1 MKILIVEDDFI
12 SRTVLQE
19 ILAPWGRCHQA
30 VDGREALTAHRRAL
44 DEGDPYNLI
53 CLDIMMPNMDG
64 QEALRRIRELEKQ
77 RKIGGS
83 DMVKV
88 IMTTALD
95 DPKSI
100 MTALVKGSCEGYL
113 VKPIR
118 RETLLAK
125 LRELGMIRE

>member
-1 MKILIVEDDFI
+1 MKILLVEDDFI

-19 ILAPWGRCHQA
+19 ILAPFGICHQA
-30 VDGREALTAHRRAL
+30 VDGREALKAHRRAL
-44 DEGDPYNLI
+44 NEGSPYNLI
-53 CLDIMMPNMDG
+53 CLDIMMPNLDG
-64 QEALRRIRELEKQ
+64 QETLRRIRELEKEQ
-77 RKIGGS
+77 GIGGS

-118 RETLLAK
+118 RDTLLAK
-125 LRELGMIRE
+125 LRELGMIQE